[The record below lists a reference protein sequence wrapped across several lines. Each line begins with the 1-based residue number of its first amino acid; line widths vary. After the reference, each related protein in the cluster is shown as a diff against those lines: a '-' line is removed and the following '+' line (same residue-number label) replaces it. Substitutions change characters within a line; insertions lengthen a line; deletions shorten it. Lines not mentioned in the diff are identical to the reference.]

1 MTVVLTYIL
10 IGMIIIT
17 VTTMMLQSG
26 VWKKVFNDLYYIIQH
41 IFIVPTGCTHGNI
54 RLVNGS
60 TSHEGRVEICLNGE
74 WGTICDYSWDRRDAQ
89 VVCRQL
95 GYVPTCKLVFISIY
109 IILTVDIIG
118 ASFYTSSQFGD
129 GDLQQLIWD
138 VQCSYGGSETSLLN
152 CSPKN
157 SSSCNNHYGCSYCYY
172 GHTAG
177 VRCYSKTISSLK
189 LQ

>member
-1 MTVVLTYIL
+1 MYGKKRFFSVIYH
-10 IGMIIIT
+10 IIRHT
-17 VTTMMLQSG
+17 
-26 VWKKVFNDLYYIIQH
+26 
-41 IFIVPTGCTHGNI
+41 FIVFTGCTHGNI

-60 TSHEGRVEICLNGE
+60 TPHEGRVEICLNGE
-74 WGTICDYSWDRRDAQ
+74 WGTVCGTSWDRRDAQ

-129 GDLQQLIWD
+129 GDLQQLTGNI
-138 VQCSYGGSETSLLN
+138 QCTGSETSLLS
-152 CSPKN
+152 CSPQCN
-157 SSSCNNHYGCSYCYY
+157 PTSSCYY

-177 VRCYSKTISSLK
+177 VRCYSKTM
-189 LQ
+189 